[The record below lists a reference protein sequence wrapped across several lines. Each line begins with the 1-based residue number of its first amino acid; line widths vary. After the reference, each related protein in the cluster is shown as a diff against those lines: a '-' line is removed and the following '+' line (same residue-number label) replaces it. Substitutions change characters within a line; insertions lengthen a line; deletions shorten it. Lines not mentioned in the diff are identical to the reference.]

1 MNLTERLQAVKTD
14 RYALF
19 RAIICAFLLIL
30 ILYSM
35 YVRVRMYMLGITLW
49 IDEAFLAENIV
60 DRTMAEM
67 LTPPLVNLQTA
78 PALYLIVVKT
88 LTLLFGTSEAVLRVF
103 SFAALVLMLIV
114 QYALMR
120 RAFKISALYS
130 LFSVAVS
137 STFLFFMQHSNEL
150 KPYTGDAA
158 FVLLVLLGYYFYR
171 EGKLGQGLRGA
182 VLLALICAACML
194 FSTPAAFA
202 AGAVFIVEFL
212 LKCIRKD
219 KEAVIRLIIAGLV
232 FIAIFALN
240 YMLWLRPIAT
250 NEGMVDYWEGYILN
264 LNIFAPGAFRHN
276 YELIT
281 YLFGPVW
288 HAIWILLPFSVA
300 GFALSLAKRNVY
312 TLATGVFF
320 VLLLIASSIEKYP
333 IADRLWLFLYAIIF
347 IYAFIFIDKL
357 RLEIEGGAF
366 VKIIQRAIPLFFA
379 FLLLVPNLS
388 FPAFGRGEEWT
399 LVPGNQAN
407 PLIAHVEENI
417 EDGEMLYSFHLANYI
432 LRFKNGY
439 HTSRIGNVAYDNII
453 FGTKDF
459 DEDVE
464 MIVATGGSYIL
475 FYHSYYPLSG
485 DWSAAYITEQ
495 LQERGYLEE
504 VMNVFHTP
512 LYWFTTDIERVR
524 NPENLVLPE

>member
-1 MNLTERLQAVKTD
+1 MTLAEKLKTD
-14 RYALF
+14 KNALF
-19 RAIICAFLLIL
+19 SAIVCALLLVI
-30 ILYSM
+30 IFYSM

-67 LTPPLVNLQTA
+67 LTPPLANLQTA
-78 PALYLIVVKT
+78 PALYLAVVKT
-88 LTLLFGTSEAVLRVF
+88 LTLLFGTSEAVLRVY
-103 SFAALVLMLIV
+103 SFAALVLMLFV
-114 QYALMR
+114 QGALLR
-120 RAFKISALYS
+120 KVFNVSALYT

-182 VLLALICAACML
+182 VCLALICAACML

-212 LKCIRKD
+212 LKCVRKD
-219 KEAVIRLIIAGLV
+219 KEAVLRLLIAGLIFV
-232 FIAIFALN
+232 AIFALN
-240 YMLWLRPIAT
+240 YFLWLKPIAT
-250 NEGMVDYWEGYILN
+250 NEGMVEYWEDYVLN
-264 LNIFAPGAFRHN
+264 LNIFRPGAMAHN
-276 YELIT
+276 YTLIQ

-300 GFALSLAKRNVY
+300 GFVLSLAKRSVY
-312 TLATGVFF
+312 SLAVGVFF
-320 VLLLIASSIEKYP
+320 ILLLIASSIDKYP
-333 IADRLWLFLYAIIF
+333 IADRLWLFLYAILF
-347 IYAFIFIDKL
+347 IYAFIFIDRL
-357 RLEIEGGAF
+357 RFAIKGGAS
-366 VKIIQRAIPLFFA
+366 VKIVQRLIPLFFA

-407 PLIAHVEENI
+407 PLIAYVEENI
-417 EDGEMLYSFHLANYI
+417 EDGETLYSYHLANYI

-439 HTSRIGNVAYDNII
+439 DTNRIGNVTEDNII
-453 FGTKDF
+453 YGTKKLDA
-459 DEDVE
+459 DVE
-464 MIVATGGSYIL
+464 KIVGTGGCYIL

-485 DWSAAYITEQ
+485 DWSASYITEQ
-495 LQERGYLEE
+495 LQERGYLEQ
-504 VMNVFHTP
+504 VMDVFHTP
-512 LYWFTTDIERVR
+512 LYWFTDDIEKVR
-524 NPENLVLPE
+524 SPENLVLPES